1 MISSIPQKWKSL
13 MKEDSNVNNYYVFAD
28 YRVILDG
35 KEKKLIE
42 ITTKEV
48 YNHLLKKLVKRATSE
63 NKWEDEVGL
72 NYDEEQWEHV
82 YTYPYGLTRDV
93 KILSF
98 QYKITH
104 RILACKKNL
113 KIWNIALENL
123 CDVCHNEIDGIEH
136 HLVACPVLLQ
146 FWNNFFT
153 WWKAVSEMSFPVDTY
168 DIIFGIPNPNEDA
181 TICHMNYLILH
192 AIYYIYVT
200 KLKKNTPKI
209 YEFIMEIKNSLNILQ
224 LNMENKGQ
232 QKKFGL
238 KWAPLLEI
246 L

>member
-1 MISSIPQKWKSL
+1 
-13 MKEDSNVNNYYVFAD
+13 
-28 YRVILDG
+28 
-35 KEKKLIE
+35 
-42 ITTKEV
+42 
-48 YNHLLKKLVKRATSE
+48 
-63 NKWEDEVGL
+63 
-72 NYDEEQWEHV
+72 
-82 YTYPYGLTRDV
+82 V

-224 LNMENKGQ
+224 INMENKGQ